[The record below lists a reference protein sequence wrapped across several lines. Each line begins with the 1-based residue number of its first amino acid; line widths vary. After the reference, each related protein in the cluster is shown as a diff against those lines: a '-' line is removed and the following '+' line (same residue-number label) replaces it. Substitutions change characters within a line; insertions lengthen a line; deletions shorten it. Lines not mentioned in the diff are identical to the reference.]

1 MEWQV
6 GFEIILIASLI
17 LVNGIFSLSEIA
29 LLSARKPRLQQRA
42 EEGDKR
48 ALRALE
54 MMETPN
60 RMLSTVQVGI
70 TLVGILSGAVGGA
83 TLANYLQAALVKVT
97 LLAPNSKGIA
107 LVVIVLL
114 ITYFSLVLGELVPKR
129 LAMANPERL
138 ALQYVGLLGF
148 LSTIT
153 APAVKLLSV
162 STDLVLKMFRI
173 STPQEPAVTDED
185 VSSLM
190 EQGAQVGVFEEAEQ
204 VMIKG
209 VFRLSDRRV
218 DDLMTPRTEI
228 EWLDLDEPYAVN
240 LNIVI
245 SSQHNYFPLAHG
257 SLDNVVGILSAKDL
271 LVKAQGCTEVNLQE
285 LMQTPLFVPESM
297 PALDLLDKIKVSPGN
312 LALVI
317 DEFGGLLGMVTLY
330 DMLKTIVGD
339 IPVQGEPLEPQ
350 LIIREDGSWL
360 VDGLMPIDEMK
371 EHLHIDE
378 LPDEERVG
386 YQTLGGMMMTVL
398 GSIPTSGQYFEWQ
411 GLRFEVMD
419 MDGRRVDKVWVSRIH
434 DSDQAVS

>member
-1 MEWQV
+1 MDWQIW
-6 GFEIILIASLI
+6 FEIVLIASLI
-17 LVNGIFSLSEIA
+17 LANGIFSLSEIA

-42 EEGDKR
+42 EDGDAR
-48 ALRALE
+48 AERALE
-54 MMETPN
+54 MVESPN
-60 RMLSTVQVGI
+60 RLLSTVQVGI

-83 TLANYLQAALVKVT
+83 TLGDTLTAELAKVAV
-97 LLAPNSKGIA
+97 LAPYSKGIA
-107 LVVIVLL
+107 LAIIVLV

-129 LAMANPERL
+129 LALANPERL
-138 ALQYVGLLGF
+138 ALKYVGLLGF

-153 APAVKLLSV
+153 APVVRLLSA
-162 STDLVLKMFRI
+162 STDLVLKLFRI
-173 STPQEPAVTDED
+173 STPQEPAVTDDD

-228 EWLDLDEPYAVN
+228 EWLDLDEPFQAN
-240 LNIVI
+240 LEIVV
-245 SSQHNYFPLAHG
+245 SSQHNYFPVANG
-257 SLDNVVGILSAKDL
+257 SLDNVLGILSAKDL
-271 LVKAQGCTEVNLQE
+271 LVKTQNCTEVNLNE
-285 LMQTPLFVPESM
+285 LLVAPLFVPESM
-297 PALDLLDKIKVSPGN
+297 PAFDLLDKIKISPGN

-339 IPVQGEPLEPQ
+339 IPVQGEAQEPQ
-350 LIIREDGSWL
+350 LVVREDGSLL

-371 EHLHIDE
+371 EHLHIDD

-386 YQTLGGMMMTVL
+386 DQTLGGMVMSVL
-398 GSIPTSGQYFEWQ
+398 GAIPSAGQHFEWQ

-419 MDGRRVDKVWVSRIH
+419 MDGRRVDKVLVSKI
-434 DSDQAVS
+434 DDTDQAVS